1 MSKKVNMAR
10 TLFSPET
17 CLIFAFVGG
26 LILFSPS
33 SGFADSSE
41 AHSKIINSEK
51 VVLSYSAQLF
61 AMIPMMIDLLMDIPD
76 KKGKPE
82 LRATWISRAVVV
94 GVHLICSAYAFSS
107 SRTQSLKSGLFL
119 CSTAA
124 MVFSSFGAI
133 FYCLGYVGKR
143 IWTIRRTLT
152 IQLFFF
158 VSLMLGLF
166 TNRNDLDAKYRII
179 SGALLAISALGVF
192 FLSVIWILDLFAEKI
207 FPRKATSM
215 EERCSTIIS
224 VAFIGS
230 FISLSVVGPMNRSSG
245 AHSMLDLTD
254 EGLSAIIYISTVFTI
269 MVCVLP
275 GKITRAESF
284 ALRVRLFLSL
294 PSYVRFVTF
303 PMAASLRAKFLS
315 FIFWLIC

>member
-1 MSKKVNMAR
+1 MSKKVNMTR

-17 CLIFAFVGG
+17 NLIFGFVGG

-33 SGFADSSE
+33 SGFPDSFQ

-51 VVLSYSAQLF
+51 VMLSYSAQLF

-82 LRATWISRAVVV
+82 LRATWISRVVIV
-94 GVHLICSAYAFSS
+94 GVHLIYSADVFSS
-107 SRTQSLKSGLFL
+107 SRTQNLKSGLFL

-143 IWTIRRTLT
+143 IWTIHRTLT

-158 VSLMLGLF
+158 VSLMLGLY
-166 TNRNDLDAKYRII
+166 TNRNDLSVKYRII
-179 SGALLAISALGVF
+179 SGAFLLVSVLGVF
-192 FLSVIWILDLFAEKI
+192 FMSVMWILDLFAEKI
-207 FPRKATSM
+207 FPRKGTTM

-245 AHSMLDLTD
+245 AHSILDLTD
-254 EGLSAIIYISTVFTI
+254 EGLSAIIYISTLFTI
-269 MVCVLP
+269 IVCVLP
-275 GKITRAESF
+275 GKITRADSF
-284 ALRVRLFLSL
+284 ALRVSFCSPRLALFISLSYFL
-294 PSYVRFVTF
+294 
-303 PMAASLRAKFLS
+303 
-315 FIFWLIC
+315 W